1 LKSLYSIS
9 PPKYILTSIFEHY
22 HEQEQF
28 DFFVPGN
35 EGFQID
41 RPWKDTVDGNI
52 SELERE
58 NEEEEEEGGKGVNND
73 TESAGGHDEKES
85 GEGHG
90 RKLNEDRSH
99 HVTRREGECGYSE
112 IPLGVKKH
120 RRLSKKKTHYET
132 ESSEESSSESEEEV
146 QPTKRKKV
154 PPKKLRRV
162 SSEGGTNP

>member
-1 LKSLYSIS
+1 M
-9 PPKYILTSIFEHY
+9 
-22 HEQEQF
+22 
-28 DFFVPGN
+28 PGN

-73 TESAGGHDEKES
+73 AESAGGHDEKES
-85 GEGHG
+85 GEGNG

-120 RRLSKKKTHYET
+120 RRLSKKRLIMRRKAQR
-132 ESSEESSSESEEEV
+132 SL
-146 QPTKRKKV
+146 PRRAKRKYNQLKRKNYHQKSCDVYPQNVV
-154 PPKKLRRV
+154 PTDEV
-162 SSEGGTNP
+162 